1 MNMTK
6 FANITEFDHIM
17 NMTKFA
23 NITEFVHMR

>member
-1 MNMTK
+1 MTK